1 MAEEMKE
8 TAGAAQSQA
17 MELSDFEKLLND
29 EFKPKSEE
37 ASQAVQ
43 GAVKTLLSQAMEN
56 VALIQNDSIATIEG
70 IIA

>member
-43 GAVKTLLSQAMEN
+43 GAVKPCFHRLWKTWLLSK
-56 VALIQNDSIATIEG
+56 TILLLLLRV
-70 IIA
+70 